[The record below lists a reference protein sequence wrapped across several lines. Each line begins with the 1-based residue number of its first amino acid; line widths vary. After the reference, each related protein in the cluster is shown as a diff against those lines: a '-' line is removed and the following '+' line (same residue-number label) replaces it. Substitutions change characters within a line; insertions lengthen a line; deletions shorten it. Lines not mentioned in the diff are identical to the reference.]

1 MACLVIDTLLWP
13 ESDTVLVSFFFFL
26 ISMLFMTLKE
36 KYEGMIPYLIFCG
49 RANAILL
56 LFLFKDNRI
65 HY

>member
-13 ESDTVLVSFFFFL
+13 ESDTVLVSFFFL